1 MGKTDS
7 IPLPFP
13 FRTYEEDVGHTKRG
27 RRSILCVSG
36 HQIAVRNSAA
46 LKDEILCRKK
56 KLERKQK
63 KVEGLALHFLCRF
76 IFYTVARLLFHR
88 R

>member
-63 KVEGLALHFLCRF
+63 KSRGLLY
-76 IFYTVARLLFHR
+76 IFFAVLYFTL
-88 R
+88 